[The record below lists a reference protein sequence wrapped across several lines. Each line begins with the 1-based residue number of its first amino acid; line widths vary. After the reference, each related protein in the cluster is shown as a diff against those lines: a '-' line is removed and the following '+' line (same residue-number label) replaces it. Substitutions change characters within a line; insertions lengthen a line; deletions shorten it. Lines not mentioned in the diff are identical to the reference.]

1 MPISE
6 RKKETN
12 RNWLRRNT
20 QLVGCNLYKED
31 VEALKAEALR
41 RGTTINALLR
51 DSVAEI
57 LGRPL
62 TKRS

>member
-12 RNWLRRNT
+12 RNWLKKNT
-20 QLVGCNLYKED
+20 FHVGCNLYRED
-31 VEALKAEALR
+31 AEALKAEALR
-41 RGTTINALLR
+41 RGTTVNALFR
-51 DSVAEI
+51 DYVAEI

-62 TKRS
+62 QKRS

>member
-1 MPISE
+1 MPVSE

-12 RNWLRRNT
+12 RNWLRKNT
-20 QLVGCNLYKED
+20 KRVGCDLYNED
-31 VEALKAEALR
+31 AEALRAEALR